1 MSSILRTALL
11 VLSRLL
17 IVLVIV
23 AAIRGNTLAACVSA
37 VAAVFIMAYYEV
49 SKPF

>member
-1 MSSILRTALL
+1 ML
-11 VLSRLL
+11 VISRLL

-23 AAIRGNTLAACVSA
+23 AAIRGNTLAAIVSA
-37 VAAVFIMAYYEV
+37 CAAVFTMAYYEV